1 MTRVSRSRFDL
12 SSVPSLGRPFLTA
25 EWRHLA
31 MASWRCDPALVEP
44 YVPHGTVL
52 DLFDGAALVSLVGF
66 MFTDTRVLGAP
77 VPGHRDFE
85 ELNLRFYVRREVPR
99 AAGEPEVRR
108 AVSFVKEIVPL
119 TAVAV
124 VARWAYNEPYESR
137 PMRHELR
144 VDEAGNLASVEYAW
158 RQRQLPGG
166 WGRFALEV
174 SGMPRQAMAGSEA
187 QFVTEHYWGYTR
199 QRDGSTV
206 EYQVQHP
213 PWRVWTAD
221 RVMLEADAEELYGRA
236 FADVMDGKPSSAFLA
251 EGSEVSVSTPVH
263 L

>member
-1 MTRVSRSRFDL
+1 MSRSRFSL

-31 MASWRCDPALVEP
+31 MVNWRCDPSLVAP
-44 YVPHGTVL
+44 YVPEGTSL

-66 MFTDTRVLGAP
+66 LFADTRVLGAP
-77 VPGHRDFE
+77 VPGHTDFE
-85 ELNLRFYVRREVPR
+85 ELNLRFYVRRDVPR

-119 TAVAV
+119 AAVAV

-137 PMRHELR
+137 PMRHAVEE
-144 VDEAGNLASVEYAW
+144 DDAGNVTRVEYGW
-158 RQRQLPGG
+158 RQRQLATG
-166 WGRFALEV
+166 WGRLALEV
-174 SGMPRQAMAGSEA
+174 SGTPDQPEAGSEA

-213 PWRVWTAD
+213 PWRVWSAD
-221 RVMLEADAEELYGRA
+221 RVVLEADADELYGRA
-236 FADVMDGKPSSAFLA
+236 FADVMDGTPSSAFLA
-251 EGSEVSVSTPVH
+251 EGSAVSVSTPVH